1 MLCSNCLGNT
11 KAPVRRCLPR
21 RSLESSDLSV
31 IPEAVE
37 VPLLEAK
44 CRWRGIAMQGLPRFV
59 QSCVKRNGWSGRLV
73 PPPRAQVG
81 VLHCDGAPAPINLPH
96 HPGTDTGALALVNIA
111 VDVEAR
117 MHHRDVRRQK
127 AYMHLRRLAG
137 TRSKRPVGTVQAP
150 HQIPEAVAGLG
161 PCAVDGN
168 ELGIVDQRLDHGV
181 RVVSAPCLIE
191 PQFNLADRIFICLG
205 HDDLSHL
212 AAVHART
219 QLLFAASRLRS
230 VPMLPPRPRTVD
242 PVWSPRRVLERI
254 IHANARR
261 IYGNV
266 QRMRALPAPA
276 LVVHREANDE
286 ARSDRYRKRGYFGCD
301 RRGGDREC
309 TILSPLRP
317 CSNLYLACLYP
328 QIRGSIR
335 REGVLRTTPFA
346 DPNSPEATGG
356 GSLGYDRALPHW

>member
-127 AYMHLRRLAG
+127 AHMLSRVLDRN
-137 TRSKRPVGTVQAP
+137 
-150 HQIPEAVAGLG
+150 G
-161 PCAVDGN
+161 P
-168 ELGIVDQRLDHGV
+168 L
-181 RVVSAPCLIE
+181 APCRR
-191 PQFNLADRIFICLG
+191 RIKSRKPSRVL
-205 HDDLSHL
+205 
-212 AAVHART
+212 VHAPLT
-219 QLLFAASRLRS
+219 VTNWASS
-230 VPMLPPRPRTVD
+230 TSDSTMASGSCRP
-242 PVWSPRRVLERI
+242 
-254 IHANARR
+254 HA
-261 IYGNV
+261 
-266 QRMRALPAPA
+266 
-276 LVVHREANDE
+276 
-286 ARSDRYRKRGYFGCD
+286 
-301 RRGGDREC
+301 
-309 TILSPLRP
+309 
-317 CSNLYLACLYP
+317 
-328 QIRGSIR
+328 
-335 REGVLRTTPFA
+335 
-346 DPNSPEATGG
+346 
-356 GSLGYDRALPHW
+356 